1 MAMIYCSLHFLH
13 LLHDKHKYA
22 FVCVYSGMLLVVIG
36 GWMRERSVCVF
47 LDELQK
53 CTLLLLYF
61 HVFSFLLLS
70 SLSFSYYC
78 TAFGVTDNL
87 ELHFLPHT

>member
-1 MAMIYCSLHFLH
+1 MLPILYGYDLLFSPFLH

-22 FVCVYSGMLLVVIG
+22 FVCIYSGMLLVVIG

-53 CTLLLLYF
+53 CTLLLL
-61 HVFSFLLLS
+61 
-70 SLSFSYYC
+70 
-78 TAFGVTDNL
+78 
-87 ELHFLPHT
+87 